1 MFTIRAALLLLAG
14 GSDPAPST
22 AVGKPA
28 CVVHQGAMD
37 FELKGRSALVTGA
50 SAGIGAGIARLLAE
64 QGVRVAATAR
74 RVEKIERHPGI
85 TPVAGDVTDAG
96 DLARIAAEATAALG
110 PVDILVN
117 CAGGSRPTTVDASE
131 DFWEEAFAL
140 NFTSIRRLTTALLPT
155 MRQRRWGRVVNISGT
170 MEPRG
175 LNAAVAAKAALH
187 LWAKGLACDV
197 AAEGVTVN
205 TLQPGRI
212 NSEQILEK
220 LHPTEES
227 RRAFIARNI
236 PAGHFGEPEDV
247 AHLVAFLASPRARYI
262 TGTVIPVDGG
272 MRNFAH

>member
-1 MFTIRAALLLLAG
+1 
-14 GSDPAPST
+14 
-22 AVGKPA
+22 
-28 CVVHQGAMD
+28 MD
-37 FELKGRSALVTGA
+37 FELKNRTCLVTGA
-50 SAGIGAGIARLLAE
+50 SAGIGAGIACLLAD

-74 RVEKIERHPGI
+74 RADRIERHANV
-85 TPVAGDVTDAG
+85 TP
-96 DLARIAAEATAALG
+96 IAADITSSTDLTRLVRDATQALG
-110 PVDILVN
+110 QVDVLVN

-131 DFWEEAFAL
+131 EFWEEAFAL
-140 NFTSIRRLTTALLPT
+140 NFTSARRLTTALLPG
-155 MRQRRWGRVVNISGT
+155 MRQRRWGRIINISGT

-205 TLQPGRI
+205 TIQPGRI

-220 LHPTEES
+220 LHPTEDS

-236 PAGHFGEPEDV
+236 PMGHFGEPEDI

-262 TGTVIPVDGG
+262 TGAVIPVDGG